1 LRILAVTQ
9 GVYGDRIVENIRKRG
24 PANWEIEVYNPP
36 RALPSIVDDPEEF
49 LPEEMPQAD
58 LVLLLSESSKAA
70 QLIGGIASLTGAK
83 AVVAPIDDSSWLPP
97 GLAKQ
102 LQQEMADMG
111 VTGVFPK
118 TFCTITKEGCG
129 YRGSYVTYENET
141 IAEFA
146 RHFGRPKLVMATSA
160 DGLTVD
166 KFEVVRGAPCGS
178 THHAAE
184 QMTGHPAEE
193 VRYKAGLASH
203 HYPCLASM
211 QQEALDDSL
220 FDTLMHLSGYVM
232 NDEVEKALGQTE
244 S

>member
-1 LRILAVTQ
+1 MHILAVTQ

-24 PANWEIEVYNPP
+24 PAGWRIEVYNPP
-36 RALPSIVDDPEEF
+36 RALPSIIDEPEEF
-49 LPEEMPQAD
+49 LPEEMPRID
-58 LVLLLSESSKAA
+58 LVLLLGESSKVA

-83 AVVAPIDDSSWLPP
+83 AVVAPIDDSSWMPP

-102 LQQEMADMG
+102 LQQELDDMG
-111 VTGVFPK
+111 VVAVFPK
-118 TFCTITKEGCG
+118 TFCTITEEGCG
-129 YRGSYVTYENET
+129 YRGSYVTYQNET

-146 RHFGRPKLVMATSA
+146 KYFGRPQLEMTTSD
-160 DGLTVD
+160 DGKTVD

-184 QMTGHPAEE
+184 QMIGHPTEE
-193 VRYKAGLASH
+193 VRYKAGLISH

-211 QQEALDDSL
+211 QQEALGDSL

-232 NDEVEKALGQTE
+232 NDEVAKVLDE
-244 S
+244 SE

>member
-1 LRILAVTQ
+1 MRILAVTQ
-9 GVYGDRIVENIRKRG
+9 GVYGDRIVDNIKKRG

-36 RALPSIVDDPEEF
+36 RALPSIVDEPEEF
-49 LPEEMPQAD
+49 LPQAMPQVD
-58 LVLLLSESSKAA
+58 LVLLLSESSRVA

-83 AVVAPIDDSSWLPP
+83 AVIAPIDDSSWLPP
-97 GLAKQ
+97 GLANQ
-102 LQQEMADMG
+102 LAQELADMG
-111 VTGVFPK
+111 VTVVLPK
-118 TFCTITKEGCG
+118 TFCTLTEEGCG
-129 YRGSYVTYENET
+129 YRGSYTTYENKT

-146 RHFGRPKLVMATSA
+146 KHFGRPKLAMTTSA
-160 DGLTVD
+160 DGTTVD
-166 KFEVVRGAPCGS
+166 KFEVIRGAPCGS
-178 THHAAE
+178 SHHAAQ

-211 QQEALDDSL
+211 QQEALDDGL

-232 NDEVEKALGQTE
+232 NDEVEVALGE

>member
-1 LRILAVTQ
+1 
-9 GVYGDRIVENIRKRG
+9 VYGDRIVDNIRKRG
-24 PANWEIEVYNPP
+24 PDDWQIEAYNPP
-36 RALPSIVDDPEEF
+36 RALPPIVDDPEEF
-49 LPEEMPQAD
+49 LPEEMTQAN

-70 QLIGGIASLTGAK
+70 QLVGGIASLTRAK

-102 LQQEMADMG
+102 LSQELADAG
-111 VTGVFPK
+111 VVAVFPK
-118 TFCTITKEGCG
+118 TFCTLAEDGCG
-129 YRGSYVTYENET
+129 YRGSYVMYQNET

-146 RHFGRPKLVMATSA
+146 KHFGRPKLKMTTSA
-160 DGLTVD
+160 DGNTVD

-184 QMTGHPAEE
+184 QMTSHPTEE
-193 VRYKAGLASH
+193 VRYKAGLLSH

-211 QQEALDDSL
+211 QQEALDDGL

-232 NDEVEKALGQTE
+232 NDEVEKALGV
-244 S
+244 